1 MIKNYNII
9 IKYLFIFISY
19 SNIIFFK
26 YNHINIDKK
35 KFIETDNEI
44 KINYYEN
51 EMYFINK
58 TKVIKPIAI
67 YHPEYFKISYNKYFN
82 STQRINNF
90 TFDNIESLIYAQV
103 NLAKRHQIFGF
114 SIYYNIISLDNYQ
127 KKNNGYIF
135 TQGKLSFFIIIEK

>member
-1 MIKNYNII
+1 MLLIKNYNII

-82 STQRINNF
+82 NTQRINNF

-103 NLAKRHQIFGF
+103 NLAKRH
-114 SIYYNIISLDNYQ
+114 
-127 KKNNGYIF
+127 
-135 TQGKLSFFIIIEK
+135 